1 MNAYADRV
9 TALAQSTSE
18 SVQALYDRYLAG
30 ELTEELFVELATTA
44 LTVNDH
50 RAATLADVGVA
61 AILTAQLGAVALP
74 VGVPAPDP
82 PKLLLH
88 NLIREALDDP
98 DPRTKLDTA
107 ARGRTLETAR
117 ECYASGLRRHEVKFW
132 KRVPNSGACP
142 ACRNL
147 AGTVLPIE
155 TPMWH
160 HTGCSCTQA
169 PATPTEKENSDAQ
182 RSAAARRAAATR
194 RANRDRARDAR
205 DTGTRR
211 ADRERTDAGA

>member
-18 SVQALYDRYLAG
+18 AVQALYDRFLAG
-30 ELTEELFVELATTA
+30 ELTEELFVELAITA

-61 AILTAQLGAVALP
+61 AVLTAQLRTVALP
-74 VGVPAPDP
+74 VGIPAPNP
-82 PKLLLH
+82 PKSLLR

-98 DPRTKLDTA
+98 DPRTKLETA

-117 ECYASGLRRHEVKFW
+117 ECYASGLRRHEVQFW

-142 ACRNL
+142 ACQNL
-147 AGTVLPIE
+147 AGTVLPID

-160 HTGCSCTQA
+160 HTGCACTQQ
-169 PATPTEKENSDAQ
+169 PATPTEKENADAQ

-194 RANRDRARDAR
+194 RANDTPDAAARRSA
-205 DTGTRR
+205 
-211 ADRERTDAGA
+211 AV